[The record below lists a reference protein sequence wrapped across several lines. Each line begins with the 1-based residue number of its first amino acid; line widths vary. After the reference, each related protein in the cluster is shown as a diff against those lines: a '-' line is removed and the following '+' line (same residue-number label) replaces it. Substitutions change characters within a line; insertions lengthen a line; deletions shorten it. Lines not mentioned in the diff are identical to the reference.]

1 MTAVWIVLGLM
12 ALIGV
17 AAIVRVLARVLAAA
31 RQLQRNVDILGA
43 SVSEELKRLGGD
55 VNDLGESIDKTRRR

>member
-17 AAIVRVLARVLAAA
+17 VAIARVLARVLAAA
-31 RQLQRNVDILGA
+31 RQLQRNVDMLGA
-43 SVSEELKRLGGD
+43 SVNEELKRLGGD
-55 VNDLGESIDKTRRR
+55 VSDLGESIDKTRRR

>member
-12 ALIGV
+12 ALVGV

-31 RQLQRNVDILGA
+31 RQLQRNVDMLGQ
-43 SVSEELKRLGGD
+43 SVNAELQRLGGD

>member
-1 MTAVWIVLGLM
+1 MTLLWIALGLI

-31 RQLQRNVDILGA
+31 RQLQHNVDLLGQ
-43 SVSEELKRLGGD
+43 SVNAELERLEGD
-55 VNDLGESIDKTRRR
+55 VADLGESIDKTRRR

>member
-1 MTAVWIVLGLM
+1 MTALWIVLGLM

-31 RQLQRNVDILGA
+31 RQLQRNVDALGQ
-43 SVSEELKRLGGD
+43 SVSAELQRLGGD
-55 VNDLGESIDKTRRR
+55 MNDLGASIDKTRRR

>member
-1 MTAVWIVLGLM
+1 MTALWILLGLM
-12 ALIGV
+12 VLIGV
-17 AAIVRVLARVLAAA
+17 AAIVRVLARVLTAA

-55 VNDLGESIDKTRRR
+55 VSDLGESIDKTRRR